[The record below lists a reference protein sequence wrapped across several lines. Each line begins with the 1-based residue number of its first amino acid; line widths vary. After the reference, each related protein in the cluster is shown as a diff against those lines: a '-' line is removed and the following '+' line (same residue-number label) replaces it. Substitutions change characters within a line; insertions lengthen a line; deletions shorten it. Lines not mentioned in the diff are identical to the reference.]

1 MTPHAPGPDT
11 LHAAIVDA
19 GLAEFEFDDAR
30 MWLKNACHG
39 PMAPFAADVWAFDST
54 FQHILL
60 VRHRWRGWV
69 VPGGMV
75 ERGETPRQA
84 ARRELEE
91 ETGMAADLLELP
103 AAVTVRSYR
112 SDWTPTL
119 GLTYAAVVDP
129 SLPLNGERHQSAAW
143 NPLAQD
149 WTGAF
154 PEDIT
159 RIRRYAQA
167 GASAQ

>member
-1 MTPHAPGPDT
+1 
-11 LHAAIVDA
+11 
-19 GLAEFEFDDAR
+19 
-30 MWLKNACHG
+30 
-39 PMAPFAADVWAFDST
+39 
-54 FQHILL
+54 
-60 VRHRWRGWV
+60 
-69 VPGGMV
+69 
-75 ERGETPRQA
+75 
-84 ARRELEE
+84 
-91 ETGMAADLLELP
+91 MAADLLELP